1 MLVFLL
7 HGYPDGP
14 IVYSSYVSKLLEE
27 NHIPIVINTRTGIS
41 VHQNKKLVQ
50 EVLDSYPSTAPKV
63 IIAHDWGAVVAWRLL
78 KYFNGWNV
86 QKFVCLSVGY
96 MFRPEDRRPLLYKSY
111 QFMLWMSRL
120 FPSCLSM
127 NLQHLIVDGS
137 NRQSNY
143 DTPRSAY
150 YYSGKY
156 AMGSWIGVN
165 KSFCGLDDLNNCNTH
180 ILFITTEQDMRLG
193 FAPWEVLQTLV
204 KRGDIVIRLMNM
216 DHFILK
222 EYDFISPIICDFLE

>member
-7 HGYPDGP
+7 HGYPDGS

-27 NHIPIVINTRTGIS
+27 NHTPIVINTRTGIS

-50 EVLDSYPSTAPKV
+50 EVIDSYPSTAPKT

-86 QKFVCLSVGY
+86 HKFVCLSVGY
-96 MFRPEDRRPLLYKSY
+96 MFRPEDCRQLRYKSY

-120 FPSCLSM
+120 FPSCLSTS
-127 NLQHLIVDGS
+127 LQHLIVDGS

-143 DTPRSAY
+143 DTSRSAY
-150 YYSGKY
+150 YYSCKY
-156 AMGSWIGVN
+156 AIGYWLGAH
-165 KSFCGLDDLNNCNTH
+165 KSFCCMKNLNDCSTH
-180 ILFITTEQDMRLG
+180 IFFITTDQDMRLG
-193 FAPWEVLQTLV
+193 FAPLEVLQTLA
-204 KRGDIVIRLMNM
+204 KRGDIVIRLMNI

-222 EYDFISPIICDFLE
+222 EYDFIYPIICDFLE